1 MKQETLAELES
12 FWKELKSLRSELQKK
27 NVVIINQKK
36 LRERAHTL
44 ATQWIEKLRSPLEHK
59 FKLPSADIDDM
70 AEQMKQ
76 LYRLSLSANRKKSYM
91 TALSSSLLKFN
102 DRFMIPVKESSLDM
116 STVFDIR
123 SMFPNLSDPNS
134 LEYMKE
140 AIGCADFGYLRAA
153 VVLGW
158 CAVIYRIQS
167 YFLRKGLNHLNRL
180 SEDLKN
186 KKGGKFKLRSRN
198 LDITTESELQAFV
211 DADLI
216 TLIEG
221 DNLIDSNQATT
232 LRWCLDIRNQSAHPG
247 KASLTKDRLK
257 GFFED
262 IRDIIFENEKLNQ

>member
-12 FWKELKSLRSELQKK
+12 FWKGLKSLKSELQKK

-36 LRERAHTL
+36 LQERAHTL

-59 FKLPSADIDDM
+59 FNLPSEVINDM

-76 LYRLSLSANRKKSYM
+76 LYRLSLSPNRRKSYM
-91 TALSSSLLKFN
+91 TALNLSLRNFN
-102 DRFMIPVKESSLDM
+102 NHFMVPVKEFSLDM
-116 STVFDIR
+116 ATVFDIR
-123 SMFPNLSDPNS
+123 SMFPNMSDPNES
-134 LEYMKE
+134 EYMQE
-140 AIGCADFGYLRAA
+140 AIGCAESDYLRAA

-167 YFLRKGLNHLNRL
+167 YFHRKGLDHLNRL
-180 SEDLKN
+180 SGDLKN

-198 LDITTESELQAFV
+198 LDVTTESELQAFV

-232 LRWCLDIRNQSAHPG
+232 LRWCLDMRNQSAHPG

-257 GFFED
+257 GFFDD
-262 IRDIIFENEKLNQ
+262 IREIIFENPKLRQ